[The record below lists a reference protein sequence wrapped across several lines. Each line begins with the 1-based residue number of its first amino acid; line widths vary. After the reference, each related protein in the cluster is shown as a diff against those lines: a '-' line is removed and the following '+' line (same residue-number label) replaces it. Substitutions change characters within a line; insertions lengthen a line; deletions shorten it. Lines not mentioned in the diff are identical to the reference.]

1 MYFHV
6 NDSVDGTGMTVMAVT
21 PHAVY
26 ARRGRDAPVTVKFA
40 DAPCE
45 FAAGNVGIDLNG
57 TPFARLDAYDTYERG
72 KMAGALNYVASRCP
86 AMPKKPV
93 AGVASPADPSEDA
106 DAGSQPS
113 DAGNQPAD
121 SGSLPS
127 DAGNQPGDSGSL
139 PSDAGNQPGDSGSQ
153 PSDAGNQPG
162 DSGNLLLDAAR
173 QPSPKPE
180 WSEIYGRPFWEEI
193 PQLLQVDETVY
204 RKLHDGGSHADG
216 FQVESQH
223 VEPFH
228 GK

>member
-45 FAAGNVGIDLNG
+45 FTTGNVGIDLNG
-57 TPFARLDAYDTYERG
+57 TPFARLDAFDTYERG
-72 KMAGALNYVASRCP
+72 KIAGALNYVASRCP

-106 DAGSQPS
+106 DAGNQPS
-113 DAGNQPAD
+113 DAGNQPGY
-121 SGSLPS
+121 SGKLPS
-127 DAGNQPGDSGSL
+127 DAGNLPGDSGSL
-139 PSDAGNQPGDSGSQ
+139 PSDAGNR
-153 PSDAGNQPG
+153 PG

-180 WSEIYGRPFWEEI
+180 WSEVYGRPFWEEI
-193 PQLLQVDETVY
+193 PQLLQVDESVY
-204 RKLHDGGSHADG
+204 RTLHDGGSHADG
-216 FQVESQH
+216 FQVESRH